1 MSRELLRVVLGEVAG
16 EKQVFKS
23 LLTTNDDLA
32 VLLELLE
39 FPNNTKLKEQENL
52 KIFDTPN
59 KFQISDLKD
68 DNPYFELV
76 KLFDIDYLKKRK

>member
-1 MSRELLRVVLGEVAG
+1 MSRELLRVVLGEVTD

-39 FPNNTKLKEQENL
+39 FPNNTKLKEQE
-52 KIFDTPN
+52 KT
-59 KFQISDLKD
+59 KD
-68 DNPYFELV
+68 F
-76 KLFDIDYLKKRK
+76 